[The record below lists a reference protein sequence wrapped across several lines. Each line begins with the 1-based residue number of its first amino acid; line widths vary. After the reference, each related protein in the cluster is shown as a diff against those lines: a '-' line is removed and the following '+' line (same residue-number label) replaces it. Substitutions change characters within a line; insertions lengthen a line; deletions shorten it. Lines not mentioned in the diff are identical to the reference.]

1 MKPKKDVVFCFRL
14 DEKSD
19 RLIRE
24 VASYN
29 GVSASFYVRKIVNS
43 FLVSRG
49 LLPRGVKP

>member
-1 MKPKKDVVFCFRL
+1 MKLKKDVVFCFRI

-29 GVSASFYVRKIVNS
+29 GVSASFYVRKIINS
-43 FLVSRG
+43 WLVSRG
-49 LLPRGVKP
+49 LLSRGGKS